1 MKQYSFMDLCQ
12 QGYSSIEI
20 PLIQRDYALG
30 REQEQKKR
38 LRFLDALH
46 EGVIGEGI
54 NLDFVYGSTDE
65 KNKFI
70 PLDGQQRLTTLY
82 LLHWYAAKHESIESD
97 KWRELLSGFTYKTRL
112 SASRF
117 CENLISFTPHF
128 DRNDTISAQIRDE
141 VWFSASWEDD
151 PTIASMLQ
159 VLDDIARI
167 FRDVD
172 NLWGKLCD
180 ERKITFFLLPLEN
193 MGITDDVYIKM
204 NSRGK
209 LLTDF
214 EHFKAE
220 LTKQV
225 GCYDFSLKVDKD
237 WTRLLWPYRN
247 KENLIDDRFL
257 SYFHFVTDI
266 ISVKTGKERIKSNE
280 YLDMLSLYCEQ
291 GNISTLEAYFD
302 CWVSIPN
309 IDKYFEDYLTKEE
322 YAPSKVRVFDWETN
336 LFKSC
341 CESYESNYSIGQF
354 LMLYAFVLRNT
365 ADKEISDE
373 DFRRRLRILRNLVL
387 NSSDELREDKMRTLM
402 EDTEYLILDGNI
414 EAISGFNRS
423 QKDEE
428 LSKRTWCANHTSAE
442 VEQLFQL
449 EDHELLYGCTS
460 VINLDDVTAIERLK
474 KLLDWKDLGFVAKA
488 LLASGDYRQ
497 DVGWNY
503 QLGNSNGS
511 VWKELLHASQRK
523 GFDNTQTAI
532 KTLLSRCQII
542 TESEL
547 KAVVEDYLGASSTKK
562 DWRYYFVKYS
572 CILTQADYGKFR
584 WKDGSDNYAV
594 DTMRTN
600 TQLRTRWDAIL
611 YAVSKKLQSTGIILS
626 DDEIILSDEGG
637 GIFLPKLGC
646 EFKNREDGFFIQD
659 TEGNELE
666 RYQIPQ
672 TDGID
677 DEDRVEFALSI
688 LKEKLTEK

>member
-1 MKQYSFMDLCQ
+1 MKQYSFIDLCQ

-38 LRFLDALH
+38 KRFLDTLH
-46 EGVIGEGI
+46 DGVIREGI
-54 NLDFVYGSTDE
+54 NLDFVYGSRDE

-117 CENLISFTPHF
+117 CENLISFTPSF
-128 DRNDTISAQIRDE
+128 DKENSISEQIRDE

-159 VLDDIARI
+159 VLDDIANV
-167 FRDVD
+167 FSDVD

-220 LTKQV
+220 LTKLI
-225 GCYDFSLKVDKD
+225 GRYDFSLKVDKD

-266 ISVKTGKERIKSNE
+266 ISVKAGKERIKSNE
-280 YLDMLSLYCEQ
+280 YLDMLSLYREQ
-291 GNISTLEAYFD
+291 GNVSTLEAYFD
-302 CWVSIPN
+302 CWVSIPD

-341 CESYESNYSIGQF
+341 CEFYESNYSIGQF

-365 ADKEISDE
+365 EGKEISDE

-387 NSSDELREDKMRTLM
+387 NSSDELREDKMRILM
-402 EDTEYLILDGNI
+402 EDTEQLILHGNI
-414 EAISGFNRS
+414 EAISGFNRL

-428 LSKRTWCANHTSAE
+428 LSKRTWCANHTPAE

-449 EDHELLYGCTS
+449 EDHEFLYGCTA

-474 KLLDWKDLGFVAKA
+474 KLLDLKDLELVAKA

-523 GFDNTQTAI
+523 GFDNTQAAI

-547 KAVVEDYLGASSTKK
+547 EAVVEDYLHAPSTEK
-562 DWRYYFVKYS
+562 DWRYYFVQYP
-572 CILTQADYGKFR
+572 CILKRADYGKFR

-594 DTMRTN
+594 DAMRTN

-611 YAVSKKLQSTGIILS
+611 YAVSKKLQPT
-626 DDEIILSDEGG
+626 EIILSDEGG
-637 GIFLPKLGC
+637 GIILSKLGC

-666 RYQIPQ
+666 NYPIPQ

-677 DEDRVEFALSI
+677 DEDRVEIALAI
-688 LKEKLTEK
+688 IKKKLTEKQSE

>member
-1 MKQYSFMDLCQ
+1 MKQYSFIDLCQ

-38 LRFLDALH
+38 LLFLKALH
-46 EGVIGEGI
+46 KGVIREGI
-54 NLDFVYGSTDE
+54 NLDFVYGSRDE

-97 KWRELLSGFTYKTRL
+97 KWREMLSGFTYKTRL

-159 VLDDIARI
+159 VLDDIANV
-167 FRDVD
+167 FLNVD

-225 GCYDFSLKVDKD
+225 GSSNLSLKVDKD

-266 ISVKTGKERIKSNE
+266 ISVKAGKERIKSNE

-302 CWVSIPN
+302 CWVSITD
-309 IDKYFEDYLTKEE
+309 IDKYFDDYLTKEE

-341 CESYESNYSIGQF
+341 CEFYESNYSIGQF

-428 LSKRTWCANHTSAE
+428 LGKQTWCANHTSAE

-547 KAVVEDYLGASSTKK
+547 KAVVEDYLQDPSTKK
-562 DWRYYFVKYS
+562 DWRYYFVKYP
-572 CILTQADYGKFR
+572 CILEQADYGKFR

-611 YAVSKKLQSTGIILS
+611 YAVSKKLQST
-626 DDEIILSDEGG
+626 EIILSDEGG

-666 RYQIPQ
+666 RFQISQ

-688 LKEKLTEK
+688 LKEKLTEKQSE

>member
-1 MKQYSFMDLCQ
+1 MKQYSFIDLCQ

-20 PLIQRDYALG
+20 PIIQRDYALG

-38 LRFLDALH
+38 ECFLAALH
-46 EGVIGEGI
+46 EGVIEKGI
-54 NLDFVYGSTDE
+54 NLDFVYGSRDE

-97 KWRELLSGFTYKTRL
+97 KWREVLSGFTYKTRL

-117 CENLISFTPHF
+117 CENLISFTPIF
-128 DRNDTISAQIRDE
+128 DRKNPISEQIRDE

-151 PTIASMLQ
+151 PTIVSMLQ

-167 FRDVD
+167 FLDVD

-225 GCYDFSLKVDKD
+225 GSNDFSLKVDTD
-237 WTRLLWPYRN
+237 WTRLLWTYRN

-266 ISVKTGKERIKSNE
+266 ISVKAGEERIKSNE
-280 YLDMLSLYCEQ
+280 YLDMLSLYCKQ
-291 GNISTLEAYFD
+291 GNVSTLEAYFD
-302 CWVSIPN
+302 CWASIPD

-365 ADKEISDE
+365 GSKEISDE
-373 DFRRRLRILRNLVL
+373 NFRRRLRILRNLVL

-402 EDTEYLILDGNI
+402 EDTEQLILHGNI
-414 EAISGFNRS
+414 EAISGFNRL
-423 QKDEE
+423 QKVEE
-428 LSKRTWCANHTSAE
+428 LSKRTWCANHTPAE

-449 EDHELLYGCTS
+449 EDHELLYGCTA

-474 KLLDWKDLGFVAKA
+474 KLLDWEDLGLVAKA

-503 QLGNSNGS
+503 QLGNSKGT

-523 GFDNTQTAI
+523 GFDNTQAAI
-532 KTLLSRCQII
+532 KALLSRCQTI

-547 KAVVEDYLGASSTKK
+547 EAVVNDYLDAPSTEK
-562 DWRYYFVKYS
+562 DWRYYFVKYP
-572 CILTQADYGKFR
+572 CILKRADYGKFR
-584 WKDGSDNYAV
+584 WKDGSNNYAV

-611 YAVSKKLQSTGIILS
+611 YAVKEKLQSS
-626 DDEIILSDEGG
+626 EIILSDEGG
-637 GIFLPKLGC
+637 GIFLSKLGC

-659 TEGNELE
+659 TEGHELE
-666 RYQIPQ
+666 NYPIPQ

-677 DEDRVEFALSI
+677 DKDRVEFALAI
-688 LKEKLTEK
+688 IKEKLTE

>member
-1 MKQYSFMDLCQ
+1 MKQFSFIDLCQ

-38 LRFLDALH
+38 LLFLKALH
-46 EGVIGEGI
+46 KGVSGEGI
-54 NLDFVYGSTDE
+54 NLDFVYGSRDE

-117 CENLISFTPHF
+117 CENLISFTPSF
-128 DRNDTISAQIRDE
+128 DRENPISEQIRDE

-151 PTIASMLQ
+151 PTIVSMLQ
-159 VLDDIARI
+159 VLDDIANV
-167 FRDVD
+167 FSDVD

-180 ERKITFFLLPLEN
+180 ERKITFFLLSLEN

-225 GCYDFSLKVDKD
+225 ERYDFSLKVDKD
-237 WTRLLWPYRN
+237 WTRLLWSYRN

-266 ISVKTGKERIKSNE
+266 ISVKAGKERIKSNE

-291 GNISTLEAYFD
+291 ENIRTLEAYFD
-302 CWVSIPN
+302 VWVSIPD

-365 ADKEISDE
+365 EGKEISDE

-387 NSSDELREDKMRTLM
+387 NSSDELREDKMRILM
-402 EDTEYLILDGNI
+402 EDTEQLILHGNI
-414 EAISGFNRS
+414 EAISGFNRL
-423 QKDEE
+423 QKVEE
-428 LSKRTWCANHTSAE
+428 LSKRTWCANHTPAE

-449 EDHELLYGCTS
+449 EDHELLYGCTA

-474 KLLDWKDLGFVAKA
+474 KLLDWEDLELVAKA

-523 GFDNTQTAI
+523 GFDNTQVAI

-542 TESEL
+542 TKSEL
-547 KAVVEDYLGASSTKK
+547 EAVVNDYLQATSTEK
-562 DWRYYFVKYS
+562 DWRYYFVKYP
-572 CILTQADYGKFR
+572 CILQRADYGKFR
-584 WKDGSDNYAV
+584 WKDERGNYEV

-611 YAVSKKLQSTGIILS
+611 YAVSEKLRSS
-626 DDEIILSDEGG
+626 EIILNDEGG
-637 GIFLPKLGC
+637 GIFLSKLGC

-666 RYQIPQ
+666 NYPIPQ

-677 DEDRVEFALSI
+677 NKDRVEFALAI
-688 LKEKLTEK
+688 IKEKLTE